1 MNALKLQPQ
10 LAQTLTFSPR
20 LQHAVRLLQ
29 MSTTDYEQELEAT
42 VLQNPFLELTEPTG
56 AAAHDTE
63 GVAETPG
70 PADAGERHEAELDWV
85 AGLDR
90 MTDGPRAS
98 GDRMAQDDD
107 YDALEGIPLPASLRA
122 HLHQQLGVLR
132 LSRRERAFAQALVES
147 LDDDGYLR
155 VTLDDVART
164 LGETG
169 TAAREEL
176 RTALRR
182 VQALD
187 PAGVAAR
194 DVGECLAL
202 QLAARERT
210 PLCVLARRIVA
221 QHLDLLAG
229 QRYQRL
235 ATALQSDLSTVLA
248 AVECIR
254 TLDARPGAR
263 FCDDTARAVV
273 PDAVVRKVNGV
284 WRTALNG
291 AVRPRVQLHRSYAAL
306 FEQHRSAGDT
316 ALKACLDQARWTLQ
330 NASQRMST
338 ILGIATAIVAKQ
350 TLFLEHGHLAMKP
363 LGLREIA
370 DTVGVHPSTVSRAV
384 HQKYLATPHGVI
396 ELHRFFSRGMEHA
409 GGGASAPVAL
419 QTLVRELIASEPVH
433 APWSDAE
440 LTRELCQ
447 QGFKIARRTVTK
459 YRQGLG
465 IAAVDRRRSGMLT
478 PAPDALQA
486 AHRS

>member
-56 AAAHDTE
+56 AETRDTE

-90 MTDGPRAS
+90 MTDGSRAS

-107 YDALEGIPLPASLRA
+107 YDALEGIPLPTSLRA

-291 AVRPRVQLHRSYAAL
+291 AVRPRVQLHRNYAAL
-306 FEQHRSAGDT
+306 FERHRSTGDT
-316 ALKACLDQARWTLQ
+316 AMKACLDQARWTLQ

-478 PAPDALQA
+478 PAQNGFVT
-486 AHRS
+486 RIQS